1 LSYIILIPA
10 YKADSKLVVL
20 IKKLADL
27 GATQIVVVN
36 DGSSEQYS
44 SIFAQADAIPICEV
58 IQHAVNQG
66 KGRTLKTGINWILSK
81 YPEVNG
87 IITADADGQ
96 HSPEDIMAVV
106 QMMINNPKALIVGC
120 RQFDGAIPLRSRL
133 GNSLT
138 RLIFRLLAGV
148 KISDTQTGLRGIP
161 HSFLAASILME
172 GERYEYEINML
183 LTAVREKLSIVEIP
197 VSTIYLDNNAS
208 SHFSPLF
215 DSFKIYFLLFRFFLS
230 SLTTSIIDYI
240 VFIISLSSGFD
251 IALATIFARLL
262 AGSYNYQVNKNI
274 VFKDKGVSINSFIKY
289 WLLVIMLGTISFL
302 CIKWLSILTNIPISA
317 AKIIIETLLFFISFV
332 LQRDIVFSRS
342 KEND

>member
-1 LSYIILIPA
+1 MSYIILIPA

-20 IKKLADL
+20 IKQLADL

-36 DGSSEQYS
+36 DGSSEQYN
-44 SIFAQADAIPICEV
+44 SIFTQVDAIPICEV

-274 VFKDKGVSINSFIKY
+274 VFKDKDSSINSFIKY
-289 WLLVIMLGTISFL
+289 WILVMILGTISFL
-302 CIKWLSILTNIPISA
+302 CITWLSTLTNIPISA
-317 AKIIIETLLFFISFV
+317 AKIIVETLLFIASFV
-332 LQRDIVFSRS
+332 LQRDVVFSRS